1 MSVVLDLAGNSMRLP
16 GNVISRLRLMY
27 CSSFARSVRGATLFT
42 MTFLSVVGGNVWAAG
57 GLVHHAPSVS
67 FLIHGSGI
75 HMVSNDRSPIS
86 YFSDRMPD
94 DADLPRAPD
103 GATGVVVARVRLQ
116 EAPSYLGGRDQS
128 GEAPKSQ
135 PRDIF
140 FTRIKISDVLRGD
153 ASAGQTLDVRFG
165 LRGDKRRL
173 IYPYTP
179 DQRDR
184 EYVVL
189 MYLDASDGR
198 RRLAPIPITEFQYSQ
213 WEVEQSAHTRLRGK
227 PGSRD

>member
-1 MSVVLDLAGNSMRLP
+1 MSVALDLAGNLLRAS
-16 GNVISRLRLMY
+16 GNVISRPWLT
-27 CSSFARSVRGATLFT
+27 CRSWFVRSPRAVAFFT
-42 MTFLSVVGGNVWAAG
+42 MLFVSIANGDASAANA
-57 GLVHHAPSVS
+57 LLRQQAS
-67 FLIHGSGI
+67 FFIHGSGI
-75 HMVSNDRSPIS
+75 HMVSNDQSPIS
-86 YFSDRMPD
+86 YFSDRVLD

-128 GEAPKSQ
+128 GEAPKNQ

-153 ASAGQTLDVRFG
+153 ASAGQILDVRFG

-184 EYVVL
+184 EYGVV

-198 RRLAPIPITEFQYSQ
+198 RRLAPFPITEFQYSQ
-213 WEVEQSAHTRLRGK
+213 WEVEQSAYTRLRGK
-227 PGSRD
+227 PGSRE